1 MRSRTIPR
9 VLLVLTLLACSGL
22 ALAKGR
28 LGFSVQIA
36 TASETGLLI
45 QEIQVDAVNPGSA
58 AEKAGLKNGDIITSL
73 DGKALK
79 GTDAREFQ
87 AALGG
92 AAPGQHLKLVVL
104 RAGKPV
110 PIEVVAAQG

>member
-1 MRSRTIPR
+1 MRIRTLHR
-9 VLLVLTLLACSGL
+9 ALLALALVACSGL

-36 TASETGLLI
+36 TGSETGMLI
-45 QEIQVDAVNPGSA
+45 QQIQVDAVNPGSA

-79 GTDAREFQ
+79 GTDARAFQ
-87 AALGG
+87 SALGG

-104 RAGKPV
+104 RAGKAV

>member
-1 MRSRTIPR
+1 MRTLPR
-9 VLLVLTLLACSGL
+9 ALLIVGLLAFSGL

-28 LGFSVQIA
+28 LGFSVNIA
-36 TASETGLLI
+36 TSGAEGTVI
-45 QEIQVDAVNPGSA
+45 QQIEVDAVHPGSA
-58 AEKAGLKNGDIITSL
+58 AEKAGLKHGDIITTL
-73 DGKALK
+73 DGKPLK
-79 GTDAREFQ
+79 DTDARAFQ

>member
-1 MRSRTIPR
+1 MRLRPLPR
-9 VLLVLTLLACSGL
+9 FFLAIVLVVCSGL

-28 LGFSVQIA
+28 LGFSVQVA
-36 TASETGLLI
+36 TADETSMVI
-45 QEIQVDAVNPGSA
+45 RKITVAAVKPGSA
-58 AEKAGLKNGDIITSL
+58 AEKAGLRQGDIITRL
-73 DGKALK
+73 DGKPLA
-79 GTDAREFQ
+79 GTDGTAFQ

-110 PIEVVAAQG
+110 EIEVVAAQG